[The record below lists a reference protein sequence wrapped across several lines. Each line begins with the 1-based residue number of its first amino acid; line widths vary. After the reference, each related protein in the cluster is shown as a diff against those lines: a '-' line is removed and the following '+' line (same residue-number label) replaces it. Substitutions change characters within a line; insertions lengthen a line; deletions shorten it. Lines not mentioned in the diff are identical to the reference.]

1 MRLGMGGSV
10 GTPFGRARGG
20 GSTAVEKPRRPIA
33 VTSRGSSR
41 RRAMTRA
48 RSGRLSGLTLV
59 VALLEHARNEGTTHP
74 VVVHEQHVHVSGRRA
89 RHRRAPPSDVTR
101 LRKNNRRLARRWR
114 RAARRRARFARS
126 RNGAP
131 RRVPALFPTRPFG
144 VAAPNSTGRRVLAAL
159 RPRAC
164 VTPTNESSP
173 PSQSLLTVPGSTLFL
188 VRASPEQTDVAQP
201 AGRVPILC
209 IWLASIPDE
218 FRRVLFGLQNSVFWT
233 RLFFFREFSAWVGGS
248 TVEKPDRGSDV
259 ALRCAGGRDWLK
271 KNHRQTV

>member
-1 MRLGMGGSV
+1 MGMGGSV
-10 GTPFGRARGG
+10 GTPFGRARAGG

-59 VALLEHARNEGTTHP
+59 VALLEHARDEGTTHP
-74 VVVHEQHVHVSGRRA
+74 VVVHEQHVHVRGRRA

-114 RAARRRARFARS
+114 RAARRRSRFARS

-131 RRVPALFPTRPFG
+131 RRVPAPFPTRPFG

-209 IWLASIPDE
+209 IWWLRYPMTSFDGFCLDSKTPFLDST
-218 FRRVLFGLQNSVFWT
+218 F
-233 RLFFFREFSAWVGGS
+233 FFFRILRVGGW
-248 TVEKPDRGSDV
+248 VDG
-259 ALRCAGGRDWLK
+259 
-271 KNHRQTV
+271 

>member
-1 MRLGMGGSV
+1 MGGSV

-59 VALLEHARNEGTTHP
+59 VALLEHARDEGTTHP
-74 VVVHEQHVHVSGRRA
+74 VVVHEQHVHVRGRRA

-131 RRVPALFPTRPFG
+131 RRVPAPFPTRPFG

-164 VTPTNESSP
+164 VTPTRKFTAKSVSAHSP
-173 PSQSLLTVPGSTLFL
+173 PVRTFSRPRVARTDRRGTTRWPSPDSLY
-188 VRASPEQTDVAQP
+188 
-201 AGRVPILC
+201 
-209 IWLASIPDE
+209 LASIPDE
-218 FRRVLFGLQNSVFWT
+218 FRRVFVWTPFFGLD
-233 RLFFFREFSAWVGGS
+233 FFFFQILRVGRRLRNQTGDPMWHTVPRDSAIG
-248 TVEKPDRGSDV
+248 
-259 ALRCAGGRDWLK
+259 
-271 KNHRQTV
+271 

>member
-1 MRLGMGGSV
+1 MGGSV

-59 VALLEHARNEGTTHP
+59 VALLEHARDEGTTHP
-74 VVVHEQHVHVSGRRA
+74 VVVHEQHVHVRGRRA

-131 RRVPALFPTRPFG
+131 RRVPAPFPTRPFG
-144 VAAPNSTGRRVLAAL
+144 VAAPNSTGRRVLAAF

-173 PSQSLLTVPGSTLFL
+173 PSQSLLTVPRFDAFSRPRVARTDRRGTT
-188 VRASPEQTDVAQP
+188 RWPSPDS
-201 AGRVPILC
+201 LY
-209 IWLASIPDE
+209 LASIPDE

-233 RLFFFREFSAWVGGS
+233 RLFFFPEFSAWVGGS
-248 TVEKPDRGSDV
+248 TVEKPNRGSDV

>member
-1 MRLGMGGSV
+1 M
-10 GTPFGRARGG
+10 
-20 GSTAVEKPRRPIA
+20 EKPRRPIA

-59 VALLEHARNEGTTHP
+59 VALLEHARDEGTTHP
-74 VVVHEQHVHVSGRRA
+74 VVVHEQHVHVRGRRA

-131 RRVPALFPTRPFG
+131 RRVPAPFPTRPFG
-144 VAAPNSTGRRVLAAL
+144 VAAPNSTGRRVLAAF

-164 VTPTNESSP
+164 VKSTNESSP
-173 PSQSLLTVPGSTLFL
+173 PSQSPLTVPRFDAFSRPRVARTDRRGTTRWPSPDSLYLALGKIRPLLESPFFGLDSRLSLFPN
-188 VRASPEQTDVAQP
+188 SP
-201 AGRVPILC
+201 AGK
-209 IWLASIPDE
+209 
-218 FRRVLFGLQNSVFWT
+218 
-233 RLFFFREFSAWVGGS
+233 WVG
-248 TVEKPDRGSDV
+248 RR
-259 ALRCAGGRDWLK
+259 LRNQTWDPMWHGGAPGRDWLK
-271 KNHRQTV
+271 KNHD

>member
-10 GTPFGRARGG
+10 GTPFGRARGV

-59 VALLEHARNEGTTHP
+59 VALLEHARDEGTTHP
-74 VVVHEQHVHVSGRRA
+74 VVVHEQHVHVRGRRA

-131 RRVPALFPTRPFG
+131 RRVPAPFPTRPFG

-173 PSQSLLTVPGSTLFL
+173 PSQSLLTGPRFDAFSRPRVART
-188 VRASPEQTDVAQP
+188 EDVAQP

-209 IWLASIPDE
+209 IWLRYPTSFDGFCLDSKTP
-218 FRRVLFGLQNSVFWT
+218 FFGLD
-233 RLFFFREFSAWVGGS
+233 FFFFPNS
-248 TVEKPDRGSDV
+248 PRGWAGRRLRNQTGDPMWHSDV
-259 ALRCAGGRDWLK
+259 RGDAIG
-271 KNHRQTV
+271 

>member
-1 MRLGMGGSV
+1 MGGSV

-59 VALLEHARNEGTTHP
+59 VALLEHARDEGTTHP
-74 VVVHEQHVHVSGRRA
+74 VVVHEQHVHVRGRRA

-131 RRVPALFPTRPFG
+131 RRVPAPFPTRPFG

-164 VTPTNESSP
+164 VTPTKVHRQVSLF
-173 PSQSLLTVPGSTLFL
+173 SQSPGSTLFL

-209 IWLASIPDE
+209 IWLRYPTSFDGFCLDSKTP
-218 FRRVLFGLQNSVFWT
+218 FFGLD
-233 RLFFFREFSAWVGGS
+233 FFFFPNS
-248 TVEKPDRGSDV
+248 PRGWAGRRLRNQTGDPMWHSDV
-259 ALRCAGGRDWLK
+259 RGDAIG
-271 KNHRQTV
+271 